1 MVAGEDTSL
10 GTLKGKYRL
19 LRKLGQG
26 GMGAVYL
33 SHHELLDQSVAVKV
47 MSPSLLES
55 PTALE
60 RFLREARALA
70 SVHHP
75 GLCRIFDVD
84 TTDEGLPFIVME
96 FIDGLTLDV
105 ALRGR
110 PATPIAERVRW
121 IVEAS
126 DALAVAHDQHIVH
139 RDVKPA
145 NIMLTHTGAI
155 RVVDFGVA
163 RRREDDARMLTGD
176 ALIGTLNYLAP
187 EQIQGEPVDH
197 RSDVWAMAVTLYRL
211 LSGQFPFEGDSLTRY
226 LAAVVEGAPRTL
238 EERGVAVPPGLW
250 SVLERALRPR
260 ATRTPGLR
268 QFADELRPFAVVDA
282 STARTKPVFATTAL
296 QPAPI
301 ASPPRNTPRSGGRE
315 TAVTIDEAR
324 RPSRAPVFAAALGV
338 VAALALGG
346 LLLSGRQ
353 PVAAHEPAPLVVAP
367 PTPMVAEPSLVPAPP
382 SPSPNPRPPAPLA
395 LEPAVE
401 PVNPTAPALQ
411 PVPPTKPPRPL
422 PKTRPRPVDKNPD
435 HL

>member
-1 MVAGEDTSL
+1 MVAGEDTTL
-10 GTLKGKYRL
+10 RTLKGKYRL

-26 GMGAVYL
+26 GMGSVYL

-55 PTALE
+55 PSAPE

-70 SVHHP
+70 SVHHA

-96 FIDGLTLDV
+96 FIDGQTLD
-105 ALRGR
+105 ATLRER
-110 PATPIAERVRW
+110 PATPVAERVRW

-145 NIMLTHTGAI
+145 NIMLTRTGAI

-176 ALIGTLNYLAP
+176 ALIGTLNYLSP

-197 RSDVWAMAVTLYRL
+197 RSDVWAMAVTLYQL
-211 LSGQFPFEGDSLTRY
+211 LSAQFPFEGDSLTQY
-226 LAAVVEGAPRTL
+226 LTAVVEGAPRTL
-238 EERGVAVPPGLW
+238 EQRGVAVPQGLW

-260 ATRTPGLR
+260 DTRTQGLR
-268 QFADELRPFAVVDA
+268 QFAEELRPFSVVDVSA
-282 STARTKPVFATTAL
+282 APTEPVIATTAVR
-296 QPAPI
+296 PAPL
-301 ASPPRNTPRSGGRE
+301 AAVALKKTPQSDGRE
-315 TAVTIDEAR
+315 TADSIDRAL
-324 RPSRAPVFAAALGV
+324 RPSRALVFAAAVGA
-338 VAALALGG
+338 VAVIALGG

-353 PVAAHEPAPLVVAP
+353 PVAPTEPVPAVVPPPVVADPPVVSEPPAPSA
-367 PTPMVAEPSLVPAPP
+367 
-382 SPSPNPRPPAPLA
+382 PPAPLA
-395 LEPAVE
+395 VEPSVE
-401 PVNPTAPALQ
+401 PVQPTAPALQ
-411 PVPPTKPPRPL
+411 PLPSTKPLRAP
-422 PKTRPRPVDKNPD
+422 PKTRSRPVDKNPD